1 MSVVLPILLV
11 VANVMGAGMIVPQ
24 VARLHR
30 VRSVDGLSGI
40 WVGVGVAM
48 NNWWSAYGI
57 AESLWGILPVSLTA
71 SVLYVVMAIQYLG
84 IVGRVGLRP
93 ILVGAVTFGG
103 FPLPFLAFGGWEV
116 AGVAIGLC
124 YAVQFM
130 PAADTSLRSTDL
142 TAISP
147 MTWSMALTEAMIW
160 VVYGLY
166 TGDNALLV
174 GGTGGSLAAG
184 VILVRLA
191 WASTAGTHLLRR

>member
-103 FPLPFLAFGGWEV
+103 FPLPFLAFGGWST

-124 YAVQFM
+124 YAVQFL
-130 PAADTSLRSTDL
+130 PAAYSAVRSDDL
-142 TAISP
+142 SAVSP
-147 MTWSMALTEAMIW
+147 VTWTMAWIEAVIW
-160 VVYGLY
+160 VIYGIS

-174 GGTGGSLAAG
+174 GGTGGSLAAS

-191 WASTAGTHLLRR
+191 YVSLLRR